1 MSDFAAVVLAG
12 GAAQRMG
19 GAAKPA
25 LPVGGENMLSR
36 VLAAAAAAAPRIVVG
51 PLELASILPTGVS
64 LTIEDPPRAGPVAA
78 INAGVTLLTPAVEWV
93 AVLAGDLPFLR
104 PDVLADLRDLLREQ
118 PTDATGPSDAR
129 GPSNATRPA
138 EVAVL
143 VDDTGRPQWLCS
155 VWRRVVLADRLARLG
170 NVNGRSMRELTSGVE
185 LRQLTVADPGH
196 PPAWFDCDTDED
208 LRQAEEWARGDIG

>member
-1 MSDFAAVVLAG
+1 
-12 GAAQRMG
+12 MG

-25 LPVGGENMLSR
+25 LQVGGENLLSR
-36 VLAAAAAAAPRIVVG
+36 VLAAAAAAHPRIVVG
-51 PLELASILPTGVS
+51 PLELATILPAGVS

-78 INAGVTLLTPAVEWV
+78 INAGVTLLTPAVALV

-104 PDVLADLRDLLREQ
+104 PEVLAGLRDLVHG
-118 PTDATGPSDAR
+118 PT
-129 GPSNATRPA
+129 

-143 VDDTGRPQWLCS
+143 VDDTGRSQWLCS
-155 VWRRVVLADRLARLG
+155 VWRRDALVDRLARLG
-170 NVNGRSMRELTSGVE
+170 DVNGRSMRELTRGVE
-185 LRQLTVADPGH
+185 VSQLALADPGH